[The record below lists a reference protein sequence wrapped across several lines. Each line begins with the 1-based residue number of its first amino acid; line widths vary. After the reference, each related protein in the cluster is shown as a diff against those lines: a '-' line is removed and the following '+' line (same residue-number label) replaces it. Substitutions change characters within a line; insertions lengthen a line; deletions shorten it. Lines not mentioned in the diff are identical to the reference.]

1 MRGRTKMMLAQAAA
15 RRGRG
20 NDYGNPR
27 DNEKPNNNYNNS
39 GYNNAGGEMRD
50 RPYYGGRY
58 EQSPGPVNV
67 IVEPMPMRYEG
78 GNMGGGGGMGMN
90 MNMPEN
96 NRYGGYNEGNRYGG
110 YNNYN
115 GGGMEYRGGE
125 MERRGGGY
133 NASNA
138 YGASNQYPPP
148 MYEEYGGGRQ
158 IGFGGNSETKGDR
171 SEMNSR
177 NIQFYGSKHNKSS
190 SKELTK
196 EKAQEW
202 TKKMKNSDGSSGPHW
217 KMEQT
222 NALMEKLGV
231 SLNPIEFYVA
241 ANMMYSDYC
250 AVAKKFGLDTP
261 DFYGHMAKAFLEDKD
276 AGSDKL
282 KKYFEEVVGEEED
295 DD

>member
-1 MRGRTKMMLAQAAA
+1 MNGRTKMMLAQAAA

-78 GNMGGGGGMGMN
+78 GNMGGGSMG

-96 NRYGGYNEGNRYGG
+96 NRYTGYNEGGRYVG
-110 YNNYN
+110 YN
-115 GGGMEYRGGE
+115 GGNGGNGMEYRGGS
-125 MERRGGGY
+125 Y
-133 NASNA
+133 N
-138 YGASNQYPPP
+138 GQYPPP
-148 MYEEYGGGRQ
+148 IYDEYGGGRR
-158 IGFGGNSETKGDR
+158 IGFDGSSETGGSRK
-171 SEMNSR
+171 ETNSR
-177 NIQFYGSKHNKSS
+177 NIFFGGSSHRKHSG
-190 SKELTK
+190 ELTK

-217 KMEQT
+217 KLEQT

-250 AVAKKFGLDTP
+250 GVAKKFGLDTP
-261 DFYGHMAKAFLEDKD
+261 DYYGHMAKAFLEDKD
-276 AGSDKL
+276 AGPDKL
-282 KKYFEEVVGEEED
+282 KKYFEEIVGEEED

>member
-1 MRGRTKMMLAQAAA
+1 MNGRTKMMLAQTAA

-27 DNEKPNNNYNNS
+27 DNEVQNNY
-39 GYNNAGGEMRD
+39 GRDEMRD
-50 RPYYGGRY
+50 RPHYGGY
-58 EQSPGPVNV
+58 ERPVNV
-67 IVEPMPMRYEG
+67 IVEPMRYDG
-78 GNMGGGGGMGMN
+78 AG

-96 NRYGGYNEGNRYGG
+96 NRYGGYNGMNYGG
-110 YNNYN
+110 
-115 GGGMEYRGGE
+115 GEMEYRGGN
-125 MERRGGGY
+125 Y
-133 NASNA
+133 NN
-138 YGASNQYPPP
+138 YGQYPPP
-148 MYEEYGGGRQ
+148 MYEYPESRR

-177 NIQFYGSKHNKSS
+177 NIFFGGSS
-190 SKELTK
+190 SRKHSGELTK

-217 KMEQT
+217 KLEQT
-222 NALMEKLGV
+222 NVLMEKLGV

-250 AVAKKFGLDTP
+250 GVAKKFGLDTA
-261 DFYGHMAKAFLEDKD
+261 DFYGYMAKAFLEDKD

-282 KKYFEEVVGEEED
+282 KKYFEKVVGAEED

>member
-1 MRGRTKMMLAQAAA
+1 MNGRTKMMLAQTAA
-15 RRGRG
+15 RKGKG

-27 DNEKPNNNYNNS
+27 DNEVQNNY
-39 GYNNAGGEMRD
+39 GRDEMRD
-50 RPYYGGRY
+50 RPHYGGY
-58 EQSPGPVNV
+58 ERPVNV
-67 IVEPMPMRYEG
+67 IVEPMRYEG
-78 GNMGGGGGMGMN
+78 GSMGGGMG

-125 MERRGGGY
+125 MEYRGGSY
-133 NASNA
+133 N
-138 YGASNQYPPP
+138 ASNQYPPP
-148 MYEEYGGGRQ
+148 MYEYPESRR

-177 NIQFYGSKHNKSS
+177 NIFFGGSHHRKHSG
-190 SKELTK
+190 ELTK

-202 TKKMKNSDGSSGPHW
+202 TKKMKNSDGTSGPHW
-217 KMEQT
+217 KLEQT

-250 AVAKKFGLDTP
+250 GVAKKFGLDTP

-276 AGSDKL
+276 AGPDKL
-282 KKYFEEVVGEEED
+282 KKYFEEVVGEEEED
-295 DD
+295 D

>member
-78 GNMGGGGGMGMN
+78 GNMGGGS
-90 MNMPEN
+90 
-96 NRYGGYNEGNRYGG
+96 
-110 YNNYN
+110 
-115 GGGMEYRGGE
+115 GMEYRGGE
-125 MERRGGGY
+125 MERRGGSY

-177 NIQFYGSKHNKSS
+177 NIQFYGSKRNKSS

-202 TKKMKNSDGSSGPHW
+202 TKKMKNSDGTPGPHW
-217 KMEQT
+217 KLEQT

-276 AGSDKL
+276 AGPDKL
-282 KKYFEEVVGEEED
+282 KKYFEEVVGEEEED
-295 DD
+295 D